1 MNYTDI
7 INRRKF
13 LRFIS
18 YFTCGLMIS
27 SCTTVPFTERKQF
40 RIIPESTLNR
50 QAAQIYEKIKS
61 KEKLSDDLNQLN
73 EIKEI
78 GNQIEEAVSE
88 YFYQN
93 NLADPTANFQWEYI
107 LVENKKVKNA
117 WCMPGGKIAV
127 YSGILEVT
135 KNKHG
140 LASVMGHEIAHAVA
154 KHSVERASRSMAI
167 NVGTQ
172 IADIISGGK
181 ISGASRAAG
190 VDVAG
195 MLTQFGIMNPFNR
208 KQESEAD
215 YLGLIFTS
223 LAGFDIR
230 ESAKIWERMK
240 EANKGKE
247 PPEWM
252 STHPSTSRRIQQIND
267 WIPGVILEYPPIKKM

>member
-18 YFTCGLMIS
+18 CCTCGLIIS
-27 SCTTVPFTERKQF
+27 SCTTAPITERRQF
-40 RIIPESTLNR
+40 KIIPESTLNR
-50 QAAQIYEKIKS
+50 QAAQIYEKVKS

-78 GNQIEEAVSE
+78 GHQIELAVSE
-88 YFYQN
+88 YFNQN
-93 NLADPTANFQWEYI
+93 NIADPTANFKWEYI
-107 LVENKKVKNA
+107 LVDNKKIKNA

-167 NVGTQ
+167 NLGTQ

-252 STHPSTSRRIQQIND
+252 STHPSTSRRIQQIKD
-267 WIPGVILEYPPIKKM
+267 WTPGVILEYPPIKKM

>member
-1 MNYTDI
+1 MNYIDI
-7 INRRKF
+7 INKRKF
-13 LRFIS
+13 LRFVS
-18 YFTCGLMIS
+18 CCACGLIIS
-27 SCTTVPFTERKQF
+27 SCTTAPITERKQF
-40 RIIPESTLNR
+40 KIIPESTLNR
-50 QAAQIYEKIKS
+50 QAAQIYEKVKN

-78 GNQIEEAVSE
+78 GHQIELAVSE
-88 YFYQN
+88 YFNQN
-93 NLADPTANFQWEYI
+93 NIADPTANFKWEYI
-107 LVENKKVKNA
+107 LIDNKKIKNA

-154 KHSVERASRSMAI
+154 KHSVERASRSMAVNI
-167 NVGTQ
+167 GTQ

-181 ISGASRAAG
+181 ISRASRAAG

-195 MLTQFGIMNPFNR
+195 MLAHFGIMNPFNR

-252 STHPSTSRRIQQIND
+252 STHPSTSRRIQQIKD
-267 WIPGVILEYPPIKKM
+267 WIPGVILEYPPIKKI

>member
-1 MNYTDI
+1 M
-7 INRRKF
+7 NRRKF
-13 LRFIS
+13 LG
-18 YFTCGLMIS
+18 YFGCGCCSLLIHQ
-27 SCTTVPFTERKQF
+27 CTTVPITDRKQLS
-40 RIIPESTLNR
+40 IIPESSLNQ
-50 QAAQIYEKIKS
+50 QAARIYEKVKS

-78 GNQIEEAVSE
+78 GHQIEQAVSE
-88 YFYQN
+88 YFNQN
-93 NLADPTANFQWEYI
+93 NIADPTANFKWEYI
-107 LVENKKVKNA
+107 LVDNKKIKNA

-127 YSGILEVT
+127 YTGILEVT

-140 LASVMGHEIAHAVA
+140 LAAVMGHEIAHAVA
-154 KHSVERASRSMAI
+154 KHSLERASRTLAV

-181 ISGASRAAG
+181 ISGVSRSAG

-195 MLTQFGIMNPFNR
+195 MLKQIGIFNPFNR

-215 YLGLIFTS
+215 YLGMIFSS
-223 LAGFDIR
+223 LSGFDIR
-230 ESAKIWERMK
+230 ETTKVWERMK

-252 STHPSTSRRIQQIND
+252 STHPSTARRIQQISD

>member
-7 INRRKF
+7 INRRK
-13 LRFIS
+13 LLKFINCCA
-18 YFTCGLMIS
+18 CGLIIS
-27 SCTTVPFTERKQF
+27 SCTTAPITERKQLKL
-40 RIIPESTLNR
+40 IPESTLNR
-50 QAAQIYEKIKS
+50 QAAQIYEKVKK
-61 KEKLSDDLNQLN
+61 KEKLSNNLNQLN
-73 EIKEI
+73 EIKDI
-78 GNQIEEAVSE
+78 GHKIEQAVSE
-88 YFYQN
+88 YFDQN
-93 NLADPTANFQWEYI
+93 NIADPTANFKWEYI
-107 LVENKKVKNA
+107 LVDNKKIKNA

-127 YSGILEVT
+127 YTGILEVT

-140 LASVMGHEIAHAVA
+140 LAAVMGHEIAHAVA
-154 KHSVERASRSMAI
+154 KHSLERASRTLAV

-181 ISGASRAAG
+181 ISGVSRSAG

-195 MLTQFGIMNPFNR
+195 MLKQIGIFNPFNR

-215 YLGLIFTS
+215 YLGMIFSS
-223 LAGFDIR
+223 LSGFDIR
-230 ESAKIWERMK
+230 ETTKVWERMK

-252 STHPSTSRRIQQIND
+252 STHPSTARRIQQISD